1 MGLDDRDY
9 MRDRYRK
16 RQVLGGTSWNDRK
29 SRVEHGGAW
38 FDDKN
43 RGHDYQTGRYRS
55 GPQLRAHPLQGWIL
69 GLSALLTLIPMY
81 RELKRAG
88 WLPDTSPAVAF
99 PASGSV
105 TVWRDLD
112 PRLLRS
118 RMAVT
123 TAAANAV
130 VQLFDPQTDQHILSV
145 YVQKNDRVELAA
157 PVGTWRMRV
166 AEGQRWH
173 GPRKFFGS
181 STTYETVAQL
191 MAFPRNGGN
200 GIDLHRRPD
209 GKLPTRINFNDPDP
223 L

>member
-16 RQVLGGTSWNDRK
+16 RQGLGGTSWNDRK

-38 FDDKN
+38 FEDKN
-43 RGHDYQTGRYRS
+43 RGHDYQTGRYRAR
-55 GPQLRAHPLQGWIL
+55 PQFRAHPLQGWIF
-69 GLSALLTLIPMY
+69 GLSALLTLVPMY
-81 RELKRAG
+81 REMKRAG

-209 GKLPTRINFNDPDP
+209 GKLPTRINLNDPDP

>member
-16 RQVLGGTSWNDRK
+16 RQGLGGTSWNDRR
-29 SRVEHGGAW
+29 SRLEHGGAW
-38 FDDKN
+38 FEDKN
-43 RGHDYQTGRYRS
+43 RGQDYQTGRYRS
-55 GPQLRAHPLQGWIL
+55 GPQFRAHPLQGWIL

-81 RELKRAG
+81 REMKRAG

-145 YVQKNDRVELAA
+145 YVRKNDRVELAA
-157 PVGTWRMRV
+157 PVGTWRMRL
-166 AEGQRWH
+166 AEGQHWH

>member
-1 MGLDDRDY
+1 MRLDDRDY

-16 RQVLGGTSWNDRK
+16 RQGLGGTVWNDRK
-29 SRVEHGGAW
+29 SRVEHGSAW
-38 FDDKN
+38 FEDKN
-43 RGHDYQTGRYRS
+43 RGHDYQTGRHHS
-55 GPQLRAHPLQGWIL
+55 GPQFRAHPLQGWIL

-81 RELKRAG
+81 REMKRAG

-181 STTYETVAQL
+181 SMTYETVAQL

-209 GKLPTRINFNDPDP
+209 GKLPTRVNFNDPDP

>member
-16 RQVLGGTSWNDRK
+16 RQGLGGTTWKDRK

-38 FDDKN
+38 FEDKN
-43 RGHDYQTGRYRS
+43 RGHDYQTGRYRP
-55 GPQLRAHPLQGWIL
+55 GPQFRVHPLQGWIL
-69 GLSALLTLIPMY
+69 GLSALLTLIPIY
-81 RELKRAG
+81 REMKRGG

-157 PVGTWRMRV
+157 PIGTWRMRV

-191 MAFPRNGGN
+191 MKFPRNGGN

-209 GKLPTRINFNDPDP
+209 GKLPTRINFNAPDP